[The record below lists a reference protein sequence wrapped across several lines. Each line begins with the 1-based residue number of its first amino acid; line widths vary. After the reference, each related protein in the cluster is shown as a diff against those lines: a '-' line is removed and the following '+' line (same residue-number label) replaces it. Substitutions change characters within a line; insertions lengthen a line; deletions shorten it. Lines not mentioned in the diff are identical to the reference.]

1 MALNNFNSQ
10 NVHCFF
16 RDMANAL
23 ENAYHHVRS
32 TMGLKQEHQ
41 KELYDRKRHGDPYK
55 VGDLVWLHSPVVP
68 CGSSRKLH
76 HPWTGPYKIVKQL
89 SDVTYRIQS
98 CRGRRHRFVVHFNHL
113 KPCPDDMRF
122 EEIVNSQPLVPS
134 YPCHQR
140 TEVPRNSPLLVLDD
154 CDDISPVLVPSYPCH
169 QRTEVPRN
177 SPLLVLDD
185 CDDISPVADDSIPV
199 GDRGTLEDD
208 VPNDQSTNIDVATQE
223 VSAADAI
230 DSSSQPMVASNIDN
244 APAHVN
250 SHRYPRRTHRHPQR
264 YNDYQRH

>member
-1 MALNNFNSQ
+1 MFGRTARMPIDLVYGTNNSNSQ
-10 NVHCFF
+10 NVHCFV
-16 RDMANAL
+16 RDMTNVL

-68 CGSSRKLH
+68 RGSSRKLH
-76 HPWTGPYKIVKQL
+76 RPWTGPYKIVKQL

-98 CRGRRHRFVVHFNHL
+98 CRGRRRRLVVHFNRL

-134 YPCHQR
+134 
-140 TEVPRNSPLLVLDD
+140 S
-154 CDDISPVLVPSYPCH
+154 PCH

-185 CDDISPVADDSIPV
+185 CDDISPVADDSVPV
-199 GDRGTLEDD
+199 GDRDTLEDN

-250 SHRYPRRTHRHPQR
+250 SHRYPRRTHRLPQR